1 MNIFLSFDHPLQKG
15 VKKKM
20 PYITNVFA
28 RQVLDSRG
36 FPTIEVEVYCE
47 SGAKGRAIVPS
58 GASTGIYE
66 AHELRDEVKDCYLGK
81 SVFKAVN
88 HVNDCIQDELLGC
101 DVTNQRYIDDLLI
114 QLDGTKNKSK
124 LGANAILGVSLAVA
138 ACGANYYDMSLYQY
152 IGGCN
157 AHVLPIP
164 MMNIINGGAHADNPL
179 DFQEF
184 MIVPVG
190 AHSMK
195 QAVEMGSTT
204 FHHLKKILKQKGL
217 NTSVGDEGGFAPM
230 LEDNDTALQCILE
243 AIQAAG
249 YQPHED
255 ICIAL
260 DVAASEFYH
269 DGLYHMQNKEYTS
282 QELITYYE
290 NLCDRYPIIS
300 IEDGLDQDD
309 TDGWQALTKHLSHI
323 MLVGDDL
330 FVTNKD
336 RLQMGIDENIANAI
350 LIKVNQI
357 GTLTE
362 TLDAIE
368 LAKRHQYKIVVSHR
382 SGETEDTFIA
392 DLAVATNAGY
402 IKTGSLSRSERI
414 AKYNQL
420 LRIEEELIPEQ
431 CYGIEKSKS
440 TFHK

>member
-1 MNIFLSFDHPLQKG
+1 M
-15 VKKKM
+15 
-20 PYITNVFA
+20 FA

-36 FPTIEVEVYCE
+36 FPTIEVEVYTE
-47 SGAKGRAIVPS
+47 SGAKGKAIVPS

-66 AHELRDEVKDCYLGK
+66 AHELRDEQKDCYLGK

-88 HVNDCIQDELLGC
+88 HVNDLIQDHLLGY
-101 DVTNQRYIDDLLI
+101 DVTNQRLIDEELI
-114 QLDGTKNKSK
+114 KLDGTQNKSK
-124 LGANAILGVSLAVA
+124 LGANAILGVSLACA
-138 ACGANYYDMSLYQY
+138 TCASDYYDMPLYQY

-190 AHSMK
+190 AHSIQ
-195 QAVEMGSTT
+195 QAIEMGSTV
-204 FHHLKKILKQKGL
+204 FHHLKKILKNKGL

-230 LEDNDTALQCILE
+230 LEDNDEALKLIVE
-243 AIQAAG
+243 AIQNAG
-249 YQPHED
+249 YKAKDD

-269 DGLYHMQNKEYTS
+269 DGLYHMQGKNYTS
-282 QELITYYE
+282 SELVTYYQ
-290 NLCDRYPIIS
+290 NLCSHYPIIS

-309 TDGWQALTKHLSHI
+309 QEGWMALTKHLSSI

-330 FVTNKD
+330 FVTNKQ

-368 LAKRHQYKIVVSHR
+368 LAKQHQYKVIVSHR

-402 IKTGSLSRSERI
+402 IKTGSMSRSERI

-420 LRIEEELIPEQ
+420 LRIEEELIPTQ
-431 CYGIEKSKS
+431 CYGNQ
-440 TFHK
+440 

>member
-1 MNIFLSFDHPLQKG
+1 
-15 VKKKM
+15 M
-20 PYITNVFA
+20 PYITNMFA

-36 FPTIEVEVYCE
+36 FPTIEVEVYTE
-47 SGAKGRAIVPS
+47 SGAKGKAIVPS

-66 AHELRDEVKDCYLGK
+66 AHELRDEQKDCYLGK

-88 HVNDCIQDELLGC
+88 HVNDLIQ
-101 DVTNQRYIDDLLI
+101 DVTNQRLIDEELI
-114 QLDGTKNKSK
+114 KLDGTQNKSK
-124 LGANAILGVSLAVA
+124 LGANAILGVSLACA
-138 ACGANYYDMSLYQY
+138 TCASNYYDMPLYQY

-190 AHSMK
+190 AHSIQ
-195 QAVEMGSTT
+195 QAIEMGSTV
-204 FHHLKKILKQKGL
+204 FHHLKKILKNKGL

-230 LEDNDTALQCILE
+230 LEDNDEALKLIVE
-243 AIQAAG
+243 AIQNAG
-249 YQPHED
+249 YKAKDD

-269 DGLYHMQNKEYTS
+269 DGFYHMQGKNYTS
-282 QELITYYE
+282 SELVTYYQ
-290 NLCDRYPIIS
+290 NLCSHYPIIS

-309 TDGWQALTKHLSHI
+309 QEGWMALTKHLSSI

-330 FVTNKD
+330 FVTNKQ

-368 LAKRHQYKIVVSHR
+368 LAKQHQYKVIVSHR

-402 IKTGSLSRSERI
+402 IKTGSMSRSERI

-420 LRIEEELIPEQ
+420 LRIEEELIPTQ
-431 CYGIEKSKS
+431 CYGNQ
-440 TFHK
+440 

>member
-1 MNIFLSFDHPLQKG
+1 
-15 VKKKM
+15 M
-20 PYITNVFA
+20 PYITNMFA

-36 FPTIEVEVYCE
+36 FPTIEVEVYTE
-47 SGAKGRAIVPS
+47 SGAKGKAIVPS

-66 AHELRDEVKDCYLGK
+66 AHELRDEQKDCYLGK

-88 HVNDCIQDELLGC
+88 HVNDLIQDHLLGY
-101 DVTNQRYIDDLLI
+101 DVTNQRLIDEELI
-114 QLDGTKNKSK
+114 KLDGTQNKSK
-124 LGANAILGVSLAVA
+124 LGANAILGVSLACA
-138 ACGANYYDMSLYQY
+138 TCASNYYDMPLYQY

-190 AHSMK
+190 AHSIQ
-195 QAVEMGSTT
+195 QAIEMGSTV
-204 FHHLKKILKQKGL
+204 FHHLKKILKNKGL

-230 LEDNDTALQCILE
+230 LEDNDEALKLIVE
-243 AIQAAG
+243 AIQNAG
-249 YQPHED
+249 YKAKDD

-260 DVAASEFYH
+260 DVAVSEFYH
-269 DGLYHMQNKEYTS
+269 DGFYHMQGKNYTS
-282 QELITYYE
+282 SELVTYYQ
-290 NLCDRYPIIS
+290 NLCSHYPIIS

-309 TDGWQALTKHLSHI
+309 QEGWMALTKHLSSI

-330 FVTNKD
+330 FVTNKQ

-368 LAKRHQYKIVVSHR
+368 LAKQHQYKVIVSHR

-402 IKTGSLSRSERI
+402 IKTGSMSRSERI

-420 LRIEEELIPEQ
+420 LRIEEELIPTQ
-431 CYGIEKSKS
+431 CYGNQ
-440 TFHK
+440 

>member
-1 MNIFLSFDHPLQKG
+1 
-15 VKKKM
+15 M
-20 PYITNVFA
+20 PYITNMFA

-36 FPTIEVEVYCE
+36 FPTIEVEVYTE
-47 SGAKGRAIVPS
+47 SGAKGKAIVPS

-66 AHELRDEVKDCYLGK
+66 AHELRDEQKDCYLGK

-88 HVNDCIQDELLGC
+88 HVNDLIQDHLLGY
-101 DVTNQRYIDDLLI
+101 DVTNQRLIDEELI
-114 QLDGTKNKSK
+114 KLDGTQNKSK
-124 LGANAILGVSLAVA
+124 LGANAILGVSLACA
-138 ACGANYYDMSLYQY
+138 TCASDYYDMPLYQY

-190 AHSMK
+190 AHSIQ
-195 QAVEMGSTT
+195 QAIEMGSTV
-204 FHHLKKILKQKGL
+204 FHHLKKILKNKGL

-230 LEDNDTALQCILE
+230 LEDNDEALKLIVE
-243 AIQAAG
+243 AIQNAG
-249 YQPHED
+249 YKAKDD

-269 DGLYHMQNKEYTS
+269 DGFYHMQGKNYTS
-282 QELITYYE
+282 SELVTYYQ
-290 NLCDRYPIIS
+290 NLCSHYPIIS

-309 TDGWQALTKHLSHI
+309 QEGWMALTKHLSSI
-323 MLVGDDL
+323 MLVGDDF
-330 FVTNKD
+330 FVTNKQ

-368 LAKRHQYKIVVSHR
+368 LAKQHQYKVIVSHR

-402 IKTGSLSRSERI
+402 IKTGSMSRSERI

-420 LRIEEELIPEQ
+420 LRIEEELIPTQ
-431 CYGIEKSKS
+431 CYGNQ
-440 TFHK
+440 

>member
-1 MNIFLSFDHPLQKG
+1 
-15 VKKKM
+15 M
-20 PYITNVFA
+20 PYISNIFA

-36 FPTIEVEVYCE
+36 FPTIEVEVHCE
-47 SGAKGRAIVPS
+47 DGVMGKAIVPS

-66 AHELRDEVKDCYLGK
+66 AHELRDGNKDCFMGK

-88 HVNDCIQDELLGC
+88 HVNETIQDHLLGY
-101 DVTNQRYIDDLLI
+101 DVTKQRLIDKELI
-114 QLDGTKNKSK
+114 ELDGTPNKSR
-124 LGANAILGVSLAVA
+124 LGANAILGVSLACA
-138 ACGANYYDMSLYQY
+138 DCASHYYDMPLYQY

-164 MMNIINGGAHADNPL
+164 MMNIINGGVHADNPL

-184 MIVPVG
+184 MIVPIG
-190 AHSMK
+190 AHSIK
-195 QAVEMGSTT
+195 QALEMGSTV
-204 FHHLKKILKQKGL
+204 FHHLKNILKRKGL

-230 LEDNDTALQCILE
+230 LEDNDTALQAIIE
-243 AIQAAG
+243 AIETAG
-249 YQPHED
+249 YTPKED

-260 DVAASEFYH
+260 DVASSEFYK
-269 DGLYHMQNKEYTS
+269 DGLYRIQGKNYTS
-282 QELITYYE
+282 QELITYYQ
-290 NLCDRYPIIS
+290 NLCKHYPIIS

-309 TDGWQALTKHLSHI
+309 SEGWKALTQELSSI

-330 FVTNKD
+330 FVTNKT
-336 RLQMGIDENIANAI
+336 RLKKGIEEKVANAI

-362 TLDAIE
+362 TLEAIE
-368 LAKRHQYKIVVSHR
+368 LAKRHHYKIIVSHR

-392 DLAVATNAGY
+392 DLAVATNAGF

-420 LRIEEELIPEQ
+420 LRIEDDIIPTQ
-431 CYGIEKSKS
+431 TYGE
-440 TFHK
+440 

>member
-1 MNIFLSFDHPLQKG
+1 
-15 VKKKM
+15 M

-47 SGAKGRAIVPS
+47 SGAMGKAIVPS

-66 AHELRDEVKDCYLGK
+66 AHELRDGNKECFLGK
-81 SVFKAVN
+81 SVFKAVH
-88 HVNDCIQDELLGC
+88 HVNETIQNHILGY
-101 DVTNQRYIDDLLI
+101 DVTNQRLIDQELI
-114 QLDGTKNKSK
+114 ELDGTPNKSR
-124 LGANAILGVSLAVA
+124 LGANAILGVSLACAVCA
-138 ACGANYYDMSLYQY
+138 SQYYDIPLYQY
-152 IGGCN
+152 LGGCN

-164 MMNIINGGAHADNPL
+164 MMNILNGGAHADNPL
-179 DFQEF
+179 DIQEF

-195 QAVEMGSTT
+195 QALEMGACI
-204 FHHLKKILKQKGL
+204 FHHLKSILKKKGL

-230 LEDNDTALQCILE
+230 LEDNETALQAIME
-243 AIQAAG
+243 AIQCAG
-249 YQPHED
+249 YQPYD
-255 ICIAL
+255 DVCIAL
-260 DVAASEFYH
+260 DVAASEFYQN
-269 DGLYHMQNKEYTS
+269 GQYHFQGKEYTS
-282 QELITYYE
+282 SEFITYYSY
-290 NLCDRYPIIS
+290 LCEHYPIIS

-309 TDGWQALTKHLSHI
+309 QEGWKALTHELSQI

-330 FVTNKD
+330 FVTNQA
-336 RLQMGIDENIANAI
+336 RLKMGIDENMANAI

-357 GTLTE
+357 GTLTQ
-362 TLDAIE
+362 TLDTIE
-368 LAKRHQYKIVVSHR
+368 LAKRHGYRIIVSHR

-420 LRIEEELIPEQ
+420 IRIEEEIIPTQ
-431 CYGIEKSKS
+431 SFGYK
-440 TFHK
+440 

>member
-1 MNIFLSFDHPLQKG
+1 
-15 VKKKM
+15 M
-20 PYITNVFA
+20 PYITNMFA

-36 FPTIEVEVYCE
+36 FPTIEVEVYTE
-47 SGAKGRAIVPS
+47 SGAKGKAIVPS

-66 AHELRDEVKDCYLGK
+66 AHELRDEQKDCYLGK

-88 HVNDCIQDELLGC
+88 HVNDLIQDHLLGY
-101 DVTNQRYIDDLLI
+101 DVTNQRLIDEELI
-114 QLDGTKNKSK
+114 KLDGTQNKSK
-124 LGANAILGVSLAVA
+124 LGANAILGVSLACA
-138 ACGANYYDMSLYQY
+138 TCASNYYDMPLYQY

-157 AHVLPIP
+157 AHVLRIP

-190 AHSMK
+190 AHSIQ
-195 QAVEMGSTT
+195 QAIEMGSTV
-204 FHHLKKILKQKGL
+204 FHHLKKILKNKGL

-230 LEDNDTALQCILE
+230 LEDNDEALKLIVE
-243 AIQAAG
+243 AIQNAG
-249 YQPHED
+249 YKAKDD

-269 DGLYHMQNKEYTS
+269 DGFYHMQAKNYTS
-282 QELITYYE
+282 SELVTYYQ
-290 NLCDRYPIIS
+290 NLCSHYPIIS

-309 TDGWQALTKHLSHI
+309 QEGWMALTKHLSSI

-330 FVTNKD
+330 FVTNKQ

-368 LAKRHQYKIVVSHR
+368 LAKQHQYKVIVSHR

-402 IKTGSLSRSERI
+402 IKTGSMSRSERI

-420 LRIEEELIPEQ
+420 LRIEEELIPTQ
-431 CYGIEKSKS
+431 CYGNQ
-440 TFHK
+440 

>member
-1 MNIFLSFDHPLQKG
+1 
-15 VKKKM
+15 M
-20 PYITNVFA
+20 PYITNMFA

-36 FPTIEVEVYCE
+36 FPTIEVEVYTE
-47 SGAKGRAIVPS
+47 SGAKGKAIVPS

-66 AHELRDEVKDCYLGK
+66 AHELRDNQKDCYLGK
-81 SVFKAVN
+81 SVFKAIN
-88 HVNDCIQDELLGC
+88 HVNDLIQDHLLGY
-101 DVTNQRYIDDLLI
+101 DVTNQRLIDEELI
-114 QLDGTKNKSK
+114 KLDGTQNKSK
-124 LGANAILGVSLAVA
+124 LGANAILGVSLACA
-138 ACGANYYDMSLYQY
+138 SCASHYYDIPLYQY

-157 AHVLPIP
+157 THVLPIP

-190 AHSMK
+190 AHSMQ
-195 QAVEMGSTT
+195 QAIEMGSTV
-204 FHHLKKILKQKGL
+204 FHHLKKILKSKGL

-230 LEDNDTALQCILE
+230 LEDNDEALKLIVE
-243 AIQAAG
+243 AIQNTG
-249 YQPHED
+249 YKVKDD

-269 DGLYHMQNKEYTS
+269 DGLYHMQGKDYTS
-282 QELITYYE
+282 SELITYYQ
-290 NLCDRYPIIS
+290 NLCSHYPIIS

-309 TDGWQALTKHLSHI
+309 QEGWIALTKHLSSI

-330 FVTNKD
+330 FVTNKQ

-368 LAKRHQYKIVVSHR
+368 LAKQHQYKVIVSHR

-402 IKTGSLSRSERI
+402 IKTGSMSRSERI

-420 LRIEEELIPEQ
+420 LRIEEELIPTQ
-431 CYGIEKSKS
+431 CYGN
-440 TFHK
+440 

>member
-1 MNIFLSFDHPLQKG
+1 
-15 VKKKM
+15 M
-20 PYITNVFA
+20 PYIKNVFA

-36 FPTIEVEVYCE
+36 FPTIEVEVHTE
-47 SGAKGRAIVPS
+47 SGAKGKAIVPS

-66 AHELRDEVKDCYLGK
+66 AHELRDEKKDKYLGK
-81 SVFKAVN
+81 SVFKAVSR
-88 HVNDCIQDELLGC
+88 VNDDIQEMILGY
-101 DVTNQRYIDDLLI
+101 DVTNQRLIDDALI
-114 QLDGTKNKSK
+114 QLDGTKNKKK
-124 LGANAILGVSLAVA
+124 LGANAILGVSLACA
-138 ACGANYYDMSLYQY
+138 TCASEYYDIPLYQY

-157 AHVLPIP
+157 SHILPIP

-190 AHSMK
+190 ASSIDEALM
-195 QAVEMGSTT
+195 MGSTI
-204 FHHLKKILKQKGL
+204 FHHLKSILKEKGL

-230 LEDNDTALQCILE
+230 LQDNEDALNFIME
-243 AIQAAG
+243 AIEKAG
-249 YQPHED
+249 YKPKEE

-260 DVAASEFYH
+260 DVAASEFYK
-269 DGLYHMQNKEYTS
+269 DDLYHMQGKDYTS
-282 QELITYYE
+282 SELIEYYQ
-290 NLCDRYPIIS
+290 RMVKKYPIIS

-309 TDGWQALTKHLSHI
+309 KEGWMALTRDLSSI
-323 MLVGDDL
+323 LLVGDDL
-330 FVTNKD
+330 FVTNKE
-336 RLQMGIDENIANAI
+336 RLQMGINENIANAI

-368 LAKRHQYKIVVSHR
+368 LAKRNGYKIIISHR

-392 DLAVATNAGY
+392 DLAVGTNAGY

-420 LRIEEELIPEQ
+420 LRIEEELYPIHKF
-431 CYGIEKSKS
+431 GIKK
-440 TFHK
+440 

>member
-1 MNIFLSFDHPLQKG
+1 
-15 VKKKM
+15 M
-20 PYITNVFA
+20 PYITNMFA

-36 FPTIEVEVYCE
+36 FPTIEVEVYTE
-47 SGAKGRAIVPS
+47 SGAKGKAIVPS

-66 AHELRDEVKDCYLGK
+66 AHELRDEQKDCYLGK

-88 HVNDCIQDELLGC
+88 HVNDLIQDHLLGY
-101 DVTNQRYIDDLLI
+101 DVTNQRLIDEELI
-114 QLDGTKNKSK
+114 KLDGTQNKSK
-124 LGANAILGVSLAVA
+124 LGANAILGVSLACA
-138 ACGANYYDMSLYQY
+138 TCASNYYDMPLYQY

-190 AHSMK
+190 AHSIQ
-195 QAVEMGSTT
+195 QAIEMGSTV
-204 FHHLKKILKQKGL
+204 FHHLKKILKNKGL

-230 LEDNDTALQCILE
+230 LEDNDEALKLIVE
-243 AIQAAG
+243 AIQNAG
-249 YQPHED
+249 YKDKDD

-269 DGLYHMQNKEYTS
+269 DGFYHMQGKNYTS
-282 QELITYYE
+282 SELVTYYQ
-290 NLCDRYPIIS
+290 NLCSHYPIIS

-309 TDGWQALTKHLSHI
+309 QEGWMALTKHLSSI

-330 FVTNKD
+330 FVTNKQ

-368 LAKRHQYKIVVSHR
+368 LAKQHQYKVIVSHR

-402 IKTGSLSRSERI
+402 IKTGSMSRSERI

-420 LRIEEELIPEQ
+420 LRIEEELIPTQ
-431 CYGIEKSKS
+431 CYGNQ
-440 TFHK
+440 

>member
-1 MNIFLSFDHPLQKG
+1 
-15 VKKKM
+15 M
-20 PYITNVFA
+20 PYITNIFA

-36 FPTIEVEVYCE
+36 FPTIEVEVHSE
-47 SGAKGRAIVPS
+47 SGAMGKAMVPS

-66 AHELRDEVKDCYLGK
+66 AHELRDGEKDCYLGK

-88 HVNDCIQDELLGC
+88 HVNDIIQDELLGF
-101 DVTNQRYIDDLLI
+101 DVTNQRLIDEELI
-114 QLDGTKNKSK
+114 RIDGTKNKSR
-124 LGANAILGVSLAVA
+124 LGANAILGVSLACA
-138 ACGANYYDMSLYQY
+138 SCASNYYDIPLYQY

-195 QAVEMGSTT
+195 QAIEMGSTV
-204 FHHLKKILKQKGL
+204 FHHLKKILKEKNL
-217 NTSVGDEGGFAPM
+217 NTAVGDEGGFAPM
-230 LEDNDTALQCILE
+230 LEDNETALQCIIE
-243 AIQAAG
+243 AIQSAG
-249 YQPHED
+249 YQPHD
-255 ICIAL
+255 DVCIAL
-260 DVAASEFYH
+260 DVAASEFYQNGH
-269 DGLYHMQNKEYTS
+269 YHMQGKDYTS
-282 QELITYYE
+282 SELISYYQD
-290 NLCDRYPIIS
+290 LCQHYPIIS

-309 TDGWQALTKHLSHI
+309 QQGWTSLTQELSSI

-330 FVTNKD
+330 FVTNKE
-336 RLQMGIDENIANAI
+336 RLQMGIDHHIANAI

-368 LAKRHQYKIVVSHR
+368 LAKRHQYKIIVSHR

-392 DLAVATNAGY
+392 DLAVATNAGF

-420 LRIEEELIPEQ
+420 LRIEEELIPNQ
-431 CYGIEKSKS
+431 CYGIQ
-440 TFHK
+440 

>member
-1 MNIFLSFDHPLQKG
+1 
-15 VKKKM
+15 M
-20 PYITNVFA
+20 PYITNIFA

-36 FPTIEVEVYCE
+36 FPTIEVEVYTE
-47 SGAKGRAIVPS
+47 SGAKGKAMVPS

-66 AHELRDEVKDCYLGK
+66 AHELRDENKDCYLGK

-88 HVNDCIQDELLGC
+88 HVNDIIQDHLLGY
-101 DVTNQRYIDDLLI
+101 DVTNQRLIDEELI
-114 QLDGTKNKSK
+114 KLDGTQNKSK
-124 LGANAILGVSLAVA
+124 LGANAILGVSLACA
-138 ACGANYYDMSLYQY
+138 QCASEYYEMPLFQY

-164 MMNIINGGAHADNPL
+164 MMNILNGGAHADNPL

-190 AHSMK
+190 AHSIS
-195 QAVEMGSTT
+195 QALEMGATV
-204 FHHLKKILKQKGL
+204 FHQLKTILKSNGF

-230 LEDNDTALQCILE
+230 LKDNDSALQFIVE
-243 AIQAAG
+243 AIKNAG
-249 YQPHED
+249 YQPSQD

-260 DVAASEFYH
+260 DVAASEFYKN
-269 DGLYHMQNKEYTS
+269 GLYHMQGKEYTS
-282 QELITYYE
+282 SELITYYQ
-290 NLCDRYPIIS
+290 NLCSHYPIIS

-309 TDGWQALTKHLSHI
+309 EEGWIAMTRDLSSI

-330 FVTNKD
+330 FVTNKQ
-336 RLQMGIDENIANAI
+336 RLKMGIQAHIANAI

-368 LAKRHQYKIVVSHR
+368 LAKRHHYGIIVSHR

-420 LRIEEELIPEQ
+420 LRIEEELIPYQE
-431 CYGIEKSKS
+431 YGLKEK
-440 TFHK
+440 

>member
-1 MNIFLSFDHPLQKG
+1 M
-15 VKKKM
+15 
-20 PYITNVFA
+20 FA

-36 FPTIEVEVYCE
+36 FPTIEVEVYTE
-47 SGAKGRAIVPS
+47 SGAKGKAIVPS

-66 AHELRDEVKDCYLGK
+66 AHELRDEQKDCYLGK

-88 HVNDCIQDELLGC
+88 HVNDLIQDHLLGY
-101 DVTNQRYIDDLLI
+101 DVTNQRLIDEELI
-114 QLDGTKNKSK
+114 KLDGTQNKSK
-124 LGANAILGVSLAVA
+124 LGANAILGVSLACA
-138 ACGANYYDMSLYQY
+138 TCASNYYDMPLYQY

-190 AHSMK
+190 AHSIQ
-195 QAVEMGSTT
+195 QAIEMGSTV
-204 FHHLKKILKQKGL
+204 FHHLKKILKNKGL

-230 LEDNDTALQCILE
+230 LEDNDEALKLIVE
-243 AIQAAG
+243 AIQNAG
-249 YQPHED
+249 YKAKDD

-269 DGLYHMQNKEYTS
+269 DGFYHMQGKNYTS
-282 QELITYYE
+282 SELVTYYQ
-290 NLCDRYPIIS
+290 NLCSHYPIIS

-309 TDGWQALTKHLSHI
+309 QEGWMALTKHLSSI

-330 FVTNKD
+330 FVTNKQ

-368 LAKRHQYKIVVSHR
+368 LAKQHQYKVIVSHR

-402 IKTGSLSRSERI
+402 IKTGSMSRSERI

-420 LRIEEELIPEQ
+420 LRIEEELIPKQ
-431 CYGIEKSKS
+431 CYGNQ
-440 TFHK
+440 

>member
-1 MNIFLSFDHPLQKG
+1 
-15 VKKKM
+15 M
-20 PYITNVFA
+20 PYITNIFA

-36 FPTIEVEVYCE
+36 FPTIEVEVYSE
-47 SGAKGRAIVPS
+47 SGAKGKAIVPS

-66 AHELRDEVKDCYLGK
+66 AHELKDGNHDCYLGK
-81 SVFKAVN
+81 SVFKAVHN
-88 HVNDCIQDELLGC
+88 VNEIIQEHLMGF
-101 DVTNQRYIDDLLI
+101 DVTDQRLIDEELI
-114 QLDGTKNKSK
+114 KLDGTKNKSK
-124 LGANAILGVSLAVA
+124 LGANAILGVSLACAVCA
-138 ACGANYYDMSLYQY
+138 SEYYEIPLYQY

-157 AHVLPIP
+157 AHILPIP

-190 AHSMK
+190 AHSIQ
-195 QAVEMGSTT
+195 QAIEMGSTV
-204 FHHLKKILKQKGL
+204 FHHLKNILKEKNL

-230 LEDNDTALQCILE
+230 LEDNDTALQLIIE
-243 AIQAAG
+243 AISKAG
-249 YQPHED
+249 YQPKED
-255 ICIAL
+255 VCIAL

-269 DGLYHMQNKEYTS
+269 DGQYHMQGKDYS
-282 QELITYYE
+282 SSELIAYYKDI
-290 NLCDRYPIIS
+290 CSRYPIIS

-309 TDGWQALTKHLSHI
+309 QEGWIALTKELSQI

-330 FVTNKD
+330 FVTNKE
-336 RLQMGIDENIANAI
+336 RLKMGIEENIANAI

-368 LAKRHQYKIVVSHR
+368 MAKRHHYSIIVSHR

-392 DLAVATNAGY
+392 DLAVATNAGF
-402 IKTGSLSRSERI
+402 IKTGSMSRSERI

-420 LRIEEELIPEQ
+420 IRIEEELIPNQ
-431 CYGIEKSKS
+431 CYGL
-440 TFHK
+440 

>member
-1 MNIFLSFDHPLQKG
+1 
-15 VKKKM
+15 M
-20 PYITNVFA
+20 PYITNMFA

-36 FPTIEVEVYCE
+36 FPTIEVEVYTE
-47 SGAKGRAIVPS
+47 SGAKGKAIVPS

-66 AHELRDEVKDCYLGK
+66 AHELRDEQKDCYLGK

-88 HVNDCIQDELLGC
+88 HVNDLIQDHLLGY
-101 DVTNQRYIDDLLI
+101 DVTNQRLIDEELI
-114 QLDGTKNKSK
+114 KLDGTQNKSK
-124 LGANAILGVSLAVA
+124 LGANAILGVSLACA
-138 ACGANYYDMSLYQY
+138 TCASNYYDMPLYQY

-190 AHSMK
+190 AHSIQ
-195 QAVEMGSTT
+195 QAIEMGSTV
-204 FHHLKKILKQKGL
+204 FHHLKKILKNKGL

-230 LEDNDTALQCILE
+230 LEDNDEALKLIVE
-243 AIQAAG
+243 AIQNAG
-249 YQPHED
+249 YKAKDD

-269 DGLYHMQNKEYTS
+269 DGFYHMQGKNYTS
-282 QELITYYE
+282 SELVTYYQ
-290 NLCDRYPIIS
+290 NLCSHYPIIS

-309 TDGWQALTKHLSHI
+309 QEGWMALTKHLSSI

-330 FVTNKD
+330 FVTNKQ

-350 LIKVNQI
+350 LIKVNQT

-368 LAKRHQYKIVVSHR
+368 LAKQHQYKVIVSHR

-402 IKTGSLSRSERI
+402 IKTGSMSRSERI

-420 LRIEEELIPEQ
+420 LRIEEELIPTQ
-431 CYGIEKSKS
+431 CYGNQ
-440 TFHK
+440 

>member
-1 MNIFLSFDHPLQKG
+1 
-15 VKKKM
+15 M
-20 PYITNVFA
+20 PYITNMFA

-36 FPTIEVEVYCE
+36 FPTIEVEVYTE
-47 SGAKGRAIVPS
+47 SGAKGKAIVPS

-66 AHELRDEVKDCYLGK
+66 AHELRDEQKDCYLGK

-88 HVNDCIQDELLGC
+88 HVNDLIQDHLLGY
-101 DVTNQRYIDDLLI
+101 DVTNQRLIDEELI
-114 QLDGTKNKSK
+114 KLDGTQNKSK
-124 LGANAILGVSLAVA
+124 LGANAILGVSLACA
-138 ACGANYYDMSLYQY
+138 TCASDYYDMPLYQY

-190 AHSMK
+190 AHSIQ
-195 QAVEMGSTT
+195 QAIEMGSTV
-204 FHHLKKILKQKGL
+204 FHHLKKILKNKGL

-230 LEDNDTALQCILE
+230 LEDNDEALKLIVE
-243 AIQAAG
+243 AIQNAG
-249 YQPHED
+249 YKAKDD

-269 DGLYHMQNKEYTS
+269 DGLYHMQGKNYTS
-282 QELITYYE
+282 SELVTYYQ
-290 NLCDRYPIIS
+290 NLCSHYPIIS

-309 TDGWQALTKHLSHI
+309 QEGWMALTKHLSSI

-330 FVTNKD
+330 FVTNKQ

-368 LAKRHQYKIVVSHR
+368 LAKQHQYKVIVSHR

-402 IKTGSLSRSERI
+402 IKTGSMSRSERI

-420 LRIEEELIPEQ
+420 LRIEEELIPTQ
-431 CYGIEKSKS
+431 CYGNQ
-440 TFHK
+440 

>member
-1 MNIFLSFDHPLQKG
+1 
-15 VKKKM
+15 M
-20 PYITNVFA
+20 PYITNMFA

-36 FPTIEVEVYCE
+36 FPTIEVEVYTE
-47 SGAKGRAIVPS
+47 SGAKGKAIVPS

-66 AHELRDEVKDCYLGK
+66 AHELRDEQKDCYLGK

-88 HVNDCIQDELLGC
+88 HVNDLIQDHLLGY
-101 DVTNQRYIDDLLI
+101 DVTNQRLIDEELI
-114 QLDGTKNKSK
+114 KLDGTQNKSK
-124 LGANAILGVSLAVA
+124 LGANAILGVSLACA
-138 ACGANYYDMSLYQY
+138 TCASDYYDMPLYQY

-190 AHSMK
+190 AHSIQ
-195 QAVEMGSTT
+195 QAIEMGSTV
-204 FHHLKKILKQKGL
+204 FHHLKKILKNKGL

-230 LEDNDTALQCILE
+230 LEDNDEALKLIVE
-243 AIQAAG
+243 AIQNAG
-249 YQPHED
+249 YKAKDD

-269 DGLYHMQNKEYTS
+269 DGFYHMQGKNYTS
-282 QELITYYE
+282 SELVTYYQ
-290 NLCDRYPIIS
+290 NLCSHYPIIS

-309 TDGWQALTKHLSHI
+309 QEGWMALTKHLSSI

-330 FVTNKD
+330 FVTNKQ

-368 LAKRHQYKIVVSHR
+368 LAKQHQYKVIVSHR

-402 IKTGSLSRSERI
+402 IKTGSMSRSERI

-420 LRIEEELIPEQ
+420 LRIEEELIPTQ
-431 CYGIEKSKS
+431 CYGNQ
-440 TFHK
+440 

>member
-1 MNIFLSFDHPLQKG
+1 
-15 VKKKM
+15 M
-20 PYITNVFA
+20 PYITNIFA

-36 FPTIEVEVYCE
+36 FPTIEVEVHCD
-47 SGAKGRAIVPS
+47 SGAMGKAIVPS

-66 AHELRDEVKDCYLGK
+66 AHELRDGNNECFLGK

-88 HVNDCIQDELLGC
+88 HVNDIIQDHLLGY
-101 DVTNQRYIDDLLI
+101 DVTKQRLIDQELI
-114 QLDGTKNKSK
+114 ELDGTPNKSR
-124 LGANAILGVSLAVA
+124 LGANAILGVSLACAVCA
-138 ACGANYYDMSLYQY
+138 SQYYEIPLYQY

-164 MMNIINGGAHADNPL
+164 MINILNGGAHADNPL

-184 MIVPVG
+184 MIVPIG

-195 QAVEMGSTT
+195 QALEMGSTV
-204 FHHLKKILKQKGL
+204 FHHLKTILKKKGL

-230 LEDNDTALQCILE
+230 LEDNDTALQAIIE
-243 AIQAAG
+243 AIKAAG
-249 YQPHED
+249 YQPKED

-260 DVAASEFYH
+260 DVASSEFYK
-269 DGLYHMQNKEYTS
+269 DGLYHMQGKDYTS
-282 QELITYYE
+282 DELITYYQ
-290 NLCDRYPIIS
+290 NLCAHYPIIS

-309 TDGWQALTKHLSHI
+309 SEGWKNLTKDLSSI

-330 FVTNKD
+330 FVTNKE
-336 RLQMGIDENIANAI
+336 RLQMGIENEIANAI

-368 LAKRHQYKIVVSHR
+368 LAKRHQYKIIVSHR

-392 DLAVATNAGY
+392 DLAVATNAGF

-420 LRIEEELIPEQ
+420 LRIEEEIIPTQ
-431 CYGIEKSKS
+431 SYGK
-440 TFHK
+440 

>member
-1 MNIFLSFDHPLQKG
+1 
-15 VKKKM
+15 M
-20 PYITNVFA
+20 PYITNIFA

-36 FPTIEVEVYCE
+36 FPTIEVEVHCD
-47 SGAKGRAIVPS
+47 SGDMGKAIVPS

-66 AHELRDEVKDCYLGK
+66 AHELRDGNKECFLGK

-88 HVNDCIQDELLGC
+88 HVNDIIQNHLLGF
-101 DVTNQRYIDDLLI
+101 DVARQRLIDQELI
-114 QLDGTKNKSK
+114 QLDGTPNKSH
-124 LGANAILGVSLAVA
+124 LGANAILGVSLA
-138 ACGANYYDMSLYQY
+138 CANCASHYYDIPLYQY

-157 AHVLPIP
+157 AHILPIP

-190 AHSMK
+190 AHSIK
-195 QAVEMGSTT
+195 QALEMGSTV
-204 FHHLKKILKQKGL
+204 FHHLKNILKKKGL

-230 LEDNDTALQCILE
+230 LEDNDNALQAIIE
-243 AIQAAG
+243 AIQVAG
-249 YQPHED
+249 YQPQED

-260 DVAASEFYH
+260 DVASSEFYK
-269 DGLYHMQNKEYTS
+269 DGHYHMQGKDYTS
-282 QELITYYE
+282 QELITYYQ
-290 NLCDRYPIIS
+290 NLCQHYPIIS

-309 TDGWQALTKHLSHI
+309 TEGWKNLTKELSSI

-330 FVTNKD
+330 FVTNKE
-336 RLQMGIDENIANAI
+336 RLQMGIDAQIANAI

-368 LAKRHQYKIVVSHR
+368 LAKRNQYKIIVSHR

-392 DLAVATNAGY
+392 DLAVATNAGF

-420 LRIEEELIPEQ
+420 IRIEEDIIPTQ
-431 CYGIEKSKS
+431 SYGFKK
-440 TFHK
+440 

>member
-1 MNIFLSFDHPLQKG
+1 
-15 VKKKM
+15 M
-20 PYITNVFA
+20 PYITNIFA

-36 FPTIEVEVYCE
+36 FPTIEVEVHCD
-47 SGAKGRAIVPS
+47 SGDMGKAIVPS

-66 AHELRDEVKDCYLGK
+66 AHELRDGNKECFLGK

-88 HVNDCIQDELLGC
+88 HVNDIIQNHLLGF
-101 DVTNQRYIDDLLI
+101 DVTKQRLIDQELI
-114 QLDGTKNKSK
+114 QLDGTPNKSR
-124 LGANAILGVSLAVA
+124 LGANAILGVSLA
-138 ACGANYYDMSLYQY
+138 CANCASHYYDIPLYQY

-157 AHVLPIP
+157 AHILPIP

-190 AHSMK
+190 AHSIK
-195 QAVEMGSTT
+195 QALEMGSTV
-204 FHHLKKILKQKGL
+204 FHHLKNILKKKGL

-230 LEDNDTALQCILE
+230 LEDNDTALQAIIE

-249 YQPHED
+249 YQPQED

-260 DVAASEFYH
+260 DVASSEFYK
-269 DGLYHMQNKEYTS
+269 DGHYHMQGKDYTS
-282 QELITYYE
+282 QELITYYQ
-290 NLCDRYPIIS
+290 NLCQHYPIIS

-309 TDGWQALTKHLSHI
+309 TEGWKNLTKELSSI

-330 FVTNKD
+330 FVTNKE
-336 RLQMGIDENIANAI
+336 RLQMGIDAQIANAI

-368 LAKRHQYKIVVSHR
+368 LAKRNQYKIIVSHR

-392 DLAVATNAGY
+392 DLAVATNAGF

-420 LRIEEELIPEQ
+420 IRIEEDIIPTQ
-431 CYGIEKSKS
+431 SYGFKK
-440 TFHK
+440 

>member
-1 MNIFLSFDHPLQKG
+1 M
-15 VKKKM
+15 
-20 PYITNVFA
+20 FA

-36 FPTIEVEVYCE
+36 FPTIEVEVYTE
-47 SGAKGRAIVPS
+47 SGAKGKAIVPS

-66 AHELRDEVKDCYLGK
+66 AHELRDEQKDCYLGK

-88 HVNDCIQDELLGC
+88 HVNDLIQDHLLGY
-101 DVTNQRYIDDLLI
+101 DVTNQRLIDEELI
-114 QLDGTKNKSK
+114 KLDGTQNKSK
-124 LGANAILGVSLAVA
+124 LGANAILGVSLACA
-138 ACGANYYDMSLYQY
+138 TCASDYYDMPLYQY

-190 AHSMK
+190 AHSIQ
-195 QAVEMGSTT
+195 QAIEMGSTV
-204 FHHLKKILKQKGL
+204 FHHLKKILKNKGL

-230 LEDNDTALQCILE
+230 LEDNDEALKLIVE
-243 AIQAAG
+243 AIQNAG
-249 YQPHED
+249 YKAKDD

-269 DGLYHMQNKEYTS
+269 DGFYHMQGKNYTS
-282 QELITYYE
+282 SELVTYYQ
-290 NLCDRYPIIS
+290 NLCSHYPIIS

-309 TDGWQALTKHLSHI
+309 QEGWIALTKHLSSI

-330 FVTNKD
+330 FVTNKQ

-368 LAKRHQYKIVVSHR
+368 LAKQHQYKVIVSHR

-402 IKTGSLSRSERI
+402 IKTGSMSRSERI

-420 LRIEEELIPEQ
+420 LRIEEELIPTQ
-431 CYGIEKSKS
+431 CYGNQ
-440 TFHK
+440 

>member
-1 MNIFLSFDHPLQKG
+1 
-15 VKKKM
+15 M

-47 SGAKGRAIVPS
+47 SGAMGKAIVPS

-66 AHELRDEVKDCYLGK
+66 AHELRDGNKECFLGK
-81 SVFKAVN
+81 SVFKAVH
-88 HVNDCIQDELLGC
+88 HVNETIQNHILGY
-101 DVTNQRYIDDLLI
+101 DVTNQRLIDQELI
-114 QLDGTKNKSK
+114 ELDGTPNKSR
-124 LGANAILGVSLAVA
+124 LGANAILGVSLACAVCA
-138 ACGANYYDMSLYQY
+138 SQYYDIPLYQY
-152 IGGCN
+152 LGGCN

-164 MMNIINGGAHADNPL
+164 MMNILNGGAHADNPL
-179 DFQEF
+179 DIQEF

-195 QAVEMGSTT
+195 QALEMGACI
-204 FHHLKKILKQKGL
+204 FHHLKSILKKKGL

-230 LEDNDTALQCILE
+230 LEDNETALQAIME
-243 AIQAAG
+243 AIQCAG
-249 YQPHED
+249 YQPYD
-255 ICIAL
+255 DVCIAL
-260 DVAASEFYH
+260 DVAASEFYQN
-269 DGLYHMQNKEYTS
+269 GQYHFQGKEYTS
-282 QELITYYE
+282 SEFITYYSY
-290 NLCDRYPIIS
+290 LCEHYPIIS

-309 TDGWQALTKHLSHI
+309 QEGWKALTHELSQI

-330 FVTNKD
+330 FVTNQT
-336 RLQMGIDENIANAI
+336 RLKMGIDENMANAI

-357 GTLTE
+357 GTLTQ
-362 TLDAIE
+362 TLDTIE
-368 LAKRHQYKIVVSHR
+368 LAKRHGYRIIVSHR

-420 LRIEEELIPEQ
+420 IRIEEEIIPTQ
-431 CYGIEKSKS
+431 SFGYK
-440 TFHK
+440 

>member
-1 MNIFLSFDHPLQKG
+1 
-15 VKKKM
+15 M
-20 PYITNVFA
+20 PYITNMFA

-36 FPTIEVEVYCE
+36 FPTIEVEVYTE
-47 SGAKGRAIVPS
+47 SGAKGKAIVPS

-66 AHELRDEVKDCYLGK
+66 AHELRDEQKDCYLGK

-88 HVNDCIQDELLGC
+88 HVNDLIQDHLLGY
-101 DVTNQRYIDDLLI
+101 DVTNQRLIDEELI
-114 QLDGTKNKSK
+114 KLDGTQNKSK
-124 LGANAILGVSLAVA
+124 LGANAILGVSLACA
-138 ACGANYYDMSLYQY
+138 TCASNYYDMPLYQY

-190 AHSMK
+190 AHSIQ
-195 QAVEMGSTT
+195 QAIEMGSTV
-204 FHHLKKILKQKGL
+204 FHHLKKILKNKGL

-230 LEDNDTALQCILE
+230 LEDNDEALKLIVE
-243 AIQAAG
+243 AIQNAG
-249 YQPHED
+249 YKAKDD

-269 DGLYHMQNKEYTS
+269 DGFYHMQGKNYTS
-282 QELITYYE
+282 SELVTYYQ
-290 NLCDRYPIIS
+290 NLCSHYPIIS

-309 TDGWQALTKHLSHI
+309 QEGWMALTKHLSSI

-330 FVTNKD
+330 FVTNKQ

-368 LAKRHQYKIVVSHR
+368 LAKQHQYKVIVSHR

-402 IKTGSLSRSERI
+402 SKTGSMSRSERI

-420 LRIEEELIPEQ
+420 LRIEEELIPTQ
-431 CYGIEKSKS
+431 CYGNQ
-440 TFHK
+440 

>member
-1 MNIFLSFDHPLQKG
+1 MQ
-15 VKKKM
+15 
-20 PYITNVFA
+20 YITNIFA

-36 FPTIEVEVYCE
+36 FPTIEVEVHCD
-47 SGAKGRAIVPS
+47 SGDMGKAIVPS

-66 AHELRDEVKDCYLGK
+66 AHELRDGNKECFLGK

-88 HVNDCIQDELLGC
+88 HVNDIIQNHLLGF
-101 DVTNQRYIDDLLI
+101 DVTKQRLIDQELI
-114 QLDGTKNKSK
+114 QLDGTPNKSR
-124 LGANAILGVSLAVA
+124 LGANAILGVSLA
-138 ACGANYYDMSLYQY
+138 CANCASHYYDIPLYQY

-157 AHVLPIP
+157 AHILPIP

-190 AHSMK
+190 AHSIK
-195 QAVEMGSTT
+195 QALEMGSTV
-204 FHHLKKILKQKGL
+204 FHHLKNILKKKGL

-230 LEDNDTALQCILE
+230 LEDNDTALQAIIE

-249 YQPHED
+249 YQPQED

-260 DVAASEFYH
+260 DVASSEFYK
-269 DGLYHMQNKEYTS
+269 DGHYHMQGKDYTS
-282 QELITYYE
+282 QELITYYQ
-290 NLCDRYPIIS
+290 NLCQHYPIIS

-309 TDGWQALTKHLSHI
+309 TEGWKNLTKELSSI

-330 FVTNKD
+330 FVTNKE
-336 RLQMGIDENIANAI
+336 RLQMGIDAQIANAI

-368 LAKRHQYKIVVSHR
+368 LAKRNQYKIIVSHR

-392 DLAVATNAGY
+392 DLAVATNAGF

-420 LRIEEELIPEQ
+420 IRIEEDIIPTQ
-431 CYGIEKSKS
+431 SYGFKK
-440 TFHK
+440 

>member
-1 MNIFLSFDHPLQKG
+1 
-15 VKKKM
+15 M
-20 PYITNVFA
+20 PYITNMFA

-36 FPTIEVEVYCE
+36 FPTIEVEVYTE
-47 SGAKGRAIVPS
+47 SGAQGKAIVPS

-66 AHELRDEVKDCYLGK
+66 AHELRDEQKDCYLGK

-88 HVNDCIQDELLGC
+88 HVNDLIQDHLLGY
-101 DVTNQRYIDDLLI
+101 DVTNQRLIDEVLI
-114 QLDGTKNKSK
+114 KLDGTQNKSK
-124 LGANAILGVSLAVA
+124 LGANAILGVSLACA
-138 ACGANYYDMSLYQY
+138 TCASNYYDMPLYQY

-190 AHSMK
+190 AHSIQ
-195 QAVEMGSTT
+195 QAIEMGSTV
-204 FHHLKKILKQKGL
+204 FHHLKKILKNKGL

-230 LEDNDTALQCILE
+230 LEDNDEALKLIVE
-243 AIQAAG
+243 AIQNAG
-249 YQPHED
+249 YKAKDD

-269 DGLYHMQNKEYTS
+269 DGFYHMQGKNYTS
-282 QELITYYE
+282 SELVTYYQ
-290 NLCDRYPIIS
+290 NLCSHYPIIS

-309 TDGWQALTKHLSHI
+309 QEGWMALTKHLSSI

-330 FVTNKD
+330 FVTNKQ

-368 LAKRHQYKIVVSHR
+368 LAKQHQYKVIVSHR

-402 IKTGSLSRSERI
+402 IKTGSMSRSERI

-420 LRIEEELIPEQ
+420 LRIEEELIPTQ
-431 CYGIEKSKS
+431 CYGNQ
-440 TFHK
+440 

>member
-1 MNIFLSFDHPLQKG
+1 
-15 VKKKM
+15 M
-20 PYITNVFA
+20 PYITNIFA

-36 FPTIEVEVYCE
+36 FPTIEVEVHTE
-47 SGAKGRAIVPS
+47 SGAMGKAMVPS

-66 AHELRDEVKDCYLGK
+66 AHELRDGEKDCYLGK

-88 HVNDCIQDELLGC
+88 HVNDIIQDELLGF
-101 DVTNQRYIDDLLI
+101 DVTNQRLIDDELI
-114 QLDGTKNKSK
+114 RLDGTKNKSK
-124 LGANAILGVSLAVA
+124 LGANAILGVSLACA
-138 ACGANYYDMSLYQY
+138 SCAANYYDQSLYQY

-164 MMNIINGGAHADNPL
+164 MMNILNGGAHADNPL

-195 QAVEMGSTT
+195 QAIEMGATV
-204 FHHLKKILKQKGL
+204 FHHLKTILKNKNM
-217 NTSVGDEGGFAPM
+217 NTAVGDEGGFAPM
-230 LEDNDTALQCILE
+230 LEDNETALQCIIE
-243 AIQAAG
+243 AIQSAG
-249 YQPHED
+249 YQPKDD
-255 ICIAL
+255 IAIAL

-269 DGLYHMQNKEYTS
+269 DGHYHMQGKEYTS
-282 QELITYYE
+282 AELITYYQ
-290 NLCDRYPIIS
+290 NLCQHYPIIS

-309 TDGWQALTKHLSHI
+309 QEGWKSLTQKLSSI

-330 FVTNKD
+330 FVTNKE
-336 RLQMGIDENIANAI
+336 RLQMGIDHNIANAI

-368 LAKRHQYKIVVSHR
+368 LAKRHQYKIIVSHR

-392 DLAVATNAGY
+392 DLAVATNAGF

-420 LRIEEELIPEQ
+420 LRIEEELIPNQ
-431 CYGIEKSKS
+431 SYGN
-440 TFHK
+440 

>member
-1 MNIFLSFDHPLQKG
+1 
-15 VKKKM
+15 M
-20 PYITNVFA
+20 PYISNIFA

-36 FPTIEVEVYCE
+36 FPTIEVEVYSE
-47 SGAKGRAIVPS
+47 SGAKGKAIVPS

-66 AHELRDEVKDCYLGK
+66 AHELRDDVKDCYLGK
-81 SVFKAVN
+81 SVFQAVN
-88 HVNDCIQDELLGC
+88 HVNDLIQEALLGY
-101 DVTNQRYIDDLLI
+101 DVTNQRLIDEELI
-114 QLDGTKNKSK
+114 KLDGTRNKSK
-124 LGANAILGVSLAVA
+124 LGANAILGVSLACA
-138 ACGANYYDMSLYQY
+138 SCASDYYDMSLYQY

-157 AHVLPIP
+157 AHILPIP
-164 MMNIINGGAHADNPL
+164 MMNIIDGGAHADNPL

-195 QAVEMGSTT
+195 QALEMGSTV
-204 FHHLKKILKQKGL
+204 FHHLKAILKEKGM

-230 LEDNDTALQCILE
+230 LDDNDTALQLIVE
-243 AIQAAG
+243 AIKKAG
-249 YQPHED
+249 YQPKDD

-269 DGLYHMQNKEYTS
+269 DSLYYMQGKDYS
-282 QELITYYE
+282 SSELITYYQ
-290 NLCDRYPIIS
+290 NLCQNYPIIS

-309 TDGWQALTKHLSHI
+309 QEGWKLLTKELSHI

-330 FVTNKD
+330 FVTNKE
-336 RLQMGIDENIANAI
+336 RLRMGIKENIANAI

-368 LAKRHQYKIVVSHR
+368 LAKRHQYKIIVSHR

-392 DLAVATNAGY
+392 DLAVATNAGF
-402 IKTGSLSRSERI
+402 IKTGSMSRSERI

-420 LRIEEELIPEQ
+420 LRIEEELIPHQ
-431 CYGIEKSKS
+431 QYGY
-440 TFHK
+440 